1 MWMKASGGT
10 WICCCRRCSG
20 YPFFTNKEIK
30 EIKEISN
37 LFSLISLIS
46 LSVYAHFFRRTTMKK
61 LLVALVALFFSAL
74 ALAAVNINNASKE
87 ELDSLKG
94 IGPVKAQAII
104 DYRNQNGPFKS
115 LEDIKKVKGIGDK
128 TYDEIKGD

>member
-1 MWMKASGGT
+1 MPQ
-10 WICCCRRCSG
+10 CRAESPT
-20 YPFFTNKEIK
+20 YTI
-30 EIKEISN
+30 
-37 LFSLISLIS
+37 
-46 LSVYAHFFRRTTMKK
+46 YAHFFRRTTMKK

-115 LEDIKKVKGIGDK
+115 LDDIKKVKGIGDK
-128 TYDEIKGD
+128 TYDEIKGDITLS